1 MHVRQGHPCPSSVSY
16 TRGGCVVPALRWGTH
31 CVSTLS
37 GLGGEHWLACRCGS
51 LREEWLSGCTCF
63 PRNGAWG
70 ALQGSKAT
78 LGFSG
83 PASVPYCNVP

>member
-1 MHVRQGHPCPSSVSY
+1 MHVRLRGIPSPTVSY

-31 CVSTLS
+31 RVSTLS
-37 GLGGEHWLACRCGS
+37 VLGGEHRLACRCGS
-51 LREEWLSGCTCF
+51 LQEEWLSGCTCF

-83 PASVPYCNVP
+83 PASVPYGNVP